1 VDYLQ
6 AESPKE
12 DHYANMEKMR
22 DAQGKAEE
30 YTYHSG
36 PAVNRNVSNYSII
49 SPPYI

>member
-1 VDYLQ
+1 VDFLQ
-6 AESPKE
+6 AESPEE

-36 PAVNRNVSNYSII
+36 PAVNSKRQQLFNSI
-49 SPPYI
+49 SPII